1 MCSAKYWGVVRYS
14 RDVERGG
21 SLDHLGQYSLGDQSL
36 VGKEK
41 ERQLPDHCSGELVG
55 RAASVL

>member
-1 MCSAKYWGVVRYS
+1 MVRYS

-41 ERQLPDHCSGELVG
+41 ERQLSDHCSGELVG